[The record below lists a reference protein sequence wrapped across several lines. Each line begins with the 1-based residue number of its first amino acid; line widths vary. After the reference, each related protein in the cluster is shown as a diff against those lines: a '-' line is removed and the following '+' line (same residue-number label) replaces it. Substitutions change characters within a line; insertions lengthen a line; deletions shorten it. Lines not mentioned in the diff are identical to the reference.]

1 MYVWINSEA
10 WCGAGQPPLTESHGW
25 LADPTED
32 ALYGRILD
40 EAETA
45 VVAKALLD
53 YRRPPQPTLL
63 DSDGV

>member
-10 WCGAGQPPLTESHGW
+10 WCAAGQPPLTESHGW

-40 EAETA
+40 EQETV
-45 VVAKALLD
+45 VVANALLEHR
-53 YRRPPQPTLL
+53 YPRQPTMF
-63 DSDGV
+63 DSD